1 MRGLEKGLVDDL
13 APMRCGPYNRVS
25 GPSRHLIAGGSTC
38 SLPAC
43 APTRSDVT
51 SRSHRG
57 HRKQAGAGLLHHRRR
72 NLSIV
77 VVGNARN
84 SVRRAAIAGRGANLS
99 FVMPGLVPG
108 IHVLLRMT
116 RRNTPLLSPCEER
129 KQRGNP
135 VFPAAFWIAS
145 RACHRARIRATRWL
159 DDGKYFN
166 RPLTQSRLNR

>member
-1 MRGLEKGLVDDL
+1 MSQAEV
-13 APMRCGPYNRVS
+13 
-25 GPSRHLIAGGSTC
+25 IAATGSKPV
-38 SLPAC
+38 PAYYIT
-43 APTRSDVT
+43 AVAI
-51 SRSHRG
+51 SRSWWSATREI
-57 HRKQAGAGLLHHRRR
+57 ACGAPQWFSLKCD
-72 NLSIV
+72 SK
-77 VVGNARN
+77 
-84 SVRRAAIAGRGANLS
+84 SAGRGANLS
-99 FVMPGLVPG
+99 FVMPRLVPG